1 MNNFSLNPLFRR
13 SVGFDRLNDLFDY
26 VMQSDVPSY
35 PPYNIEKHGDHN
47 YRIVIATAGFNRDEL
62 EINLDHQVLTV
73 SGKAES
79 KTADDDVAFLHKGM
93 AQRSFKLSLR
103 LDEHIEVQQAI
114 YDNGLLS
121 IDLLRVV
128 PEAEQPR
135 KITIGN
141 GSTATPVDVKKTVNK
156 AA

>member
-1 MNNFSLNPLFRR
+1 
-13 SVGFDRLNDLFDY
+13 
-26 VMQSDVPSY
+26 
-35 PPYNIEKHGDHN
+35 
-47 YRIVIATAGFNRDEL
+47 
-62 EINLDHQVLTV
+62 
-73 SGKAES
+73 
-79 KTADDDVAFLHKGM
+79 M

-135 KITIGN
+135 KISIGQ
-141 GSTATPVDVKKTVNK
+141 GSASAKLDVKKESAKDGGKK